1 MKKSTDLQN
10 SGNLF
15 HQQTFKNLPEA
26 VIWFN
31 SNGNIEFVNNA
42 STGLYSFSESEL
54 KKLSIFDIEPE
65 CDETLWNERWDNA
78 TKGQN
83 ISYNSVHRK
92 KNGINFSVEIHDSVI
107 VENGVEYICSLVWDI
122 SVYKEREQKLREA
135 LTEIKISE
143 KLLRQSHFT
152 IENLPGAV
160 FWIAKSGAIESANNT
175 ACNRLEYSKEKL
187 TGMSF
192 NDICVDFSDSDWANL
207 WKRIKK
213 EKVVITE
220 SEHIKKGG
228 EVFPVYIKSNF
239 VEFEGKEYSVS
250 IALDIT
256 KRVEAEEQIR
266 LQHQLLKNTINS
278 LTHPFYVIDAESFEI
293 ILANDAS
300 GSDKSGKK
308 MTCHEISHNSNKP
321 CDGKGHSCP
330 VARIKKTKKAR
341 TVEHI
346 HKDANGND
354 KYVEVHAYPIFD
366 DEGEVS
372 NVIEYS
378 IDITERKK
386 ADEALHFALNEVK
399 RLKNQLE
406 AENIY
411 LQQEIKLEHNFE
423 EIISKSKT
431 FKSVLNKVEQVASTD
446 ATVLILGETGT
457 GKELLA
463 RAVHNISKRRNRP
476 LVKVNCATLPANLIE
491 SELFGHEKGA
501 FTGAHTKKTGRFE
514 LANGGT
520 IFLDEIGDLP
530 LELQAKLL
538 RVLQEGEF
546 ERLGSSQTMKVD
558 ARIIAATNVN
568 LEEAIDEGKFRTDL
582 YYRLNVFPIIIP
594 PLRER
599 RDDIPLLVNHFVN
612 KYSKK
617 NSRNVETIPQLTMKA
632 LQTYSWP
639 GNIRELENIIER
651 GVIISTSNQLELGDW
666 IPKGKKIRSSFQS
679 LSLSDHEKEYIMEVL
694 EMTNWRVSG
703 DKGAAKVLDIKP
715 TTLEA
720 RMKKLGISRNS

>member
-1 MKKSTDLQN
+1 M
-10 SGNLF
+10 
-15 HQQTFKNLPEA
+15 
-26 VIWFN
+26 
-31 SNGNIEFVNNA
+31 
-42 STGLYSFSESEL
+42 
-54 KKLSIFDIEPE
+54 
-65 CDETLWNERWDNA
+65 
-78 TKGQN
+78 
-83 ISYNSVHRK
+83 
-92 KNGINFSVEIHDSVI
+92 
-107 VENGVEYICSLVWDI
+107 
-122 SVYKEREQKLREA
+122 
-135 LTEIKISE
+135 
-143 KLLRQSHFT
+143 
-152 IENLPGAV
+152 
-160 FWIAKSGAIESANNT
+160 
-175 ACNRLEYSKEKL
+175 
-187 TGMSF
+187 
-192 NDICVDFSDSDWANL
+192 CVDFSIKDWAEL

-220 SEHIKKGG
+220 SKHRKKGG
-228 EVFPVYIKSNF
+228 EIFPVYIRSNF

-250 IALDIT
+250 IALDVT
-256 KRVEAEEQIR
+256 KRVEAEAQIR

-300 GSDKSGKK
+300 GFNETKTKL
-308 MTCHEISHNSNKP
+308 TCHSVTHNSDKP
-321 CDGKGHSCP
+321 CDGNNHVCP
-330 VARIKKTKKAR
+330 VAKIKKSKKAR
-341 TVEHI
+341 TVEHL
-346 HKDANGND
+346 HKDDKGND
-354 KYVEVHAYPIFD
+354 KYVEIHAYPIFD
-366 DEGEVS
+366 DSGEVS

-386 ADEALHFALNEVK
+386 ADENLRFALDEVK

-431 FKSVLNKVEQVASTD
+431 FKNVLNKVEQVASTD
-446 ATVLILGETGT
+446 ATVLVLGETGT

-463 RAVHNISKRRNRP
+463 RAIHNISKRRNRP

-491 SELFGHEKGA
+491 SELFGHEKGS
-501 FTGAHTKKTGRFE
+501 FTGAHAQKTGRFE

-530 LELQAKLL
+530 RELQTKLL

-558 ARIIAATNVN
+558 VRIIAATNVN
-568 LEEAIDEGKFRTDL
+568 LEEAIEEGKFRNDL

-594 PLRER
+594 PLRDR
-599 RDDIPLLVNHFVN
+599 RDDIPLLVHHFVN

-617 NSRNVETIPQLTMKA
+617 NSRNIESIPQNTMKA
-632 LQTYSWP
+632 LQNYPWP

-651 GVIISTSNQLELGDW
+651 GVIISTGNQLELGDW
-666 IPKGKKIRSSFQS
+666 LPKGKKIRSTQQTSS
-679 LSLSDHEKEYIMEVL
+679 LNDYEKEYILEVL

-703 DKGAAKVLDIKP
+703 EKGAAKILDIKP

-720 RMKKLGISRNS
+720 RMKKLGISRKT